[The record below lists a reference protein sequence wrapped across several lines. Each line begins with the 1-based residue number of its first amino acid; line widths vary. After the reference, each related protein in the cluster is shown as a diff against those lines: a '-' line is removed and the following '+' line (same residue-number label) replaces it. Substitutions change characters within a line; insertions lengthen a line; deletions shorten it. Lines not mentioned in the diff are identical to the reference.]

1 MNPCFQ
7 QITQHNTLYISIIPS
22 SLYFVSNIPFQDHFL
37 CSLYNLHSF
46 CQLILRLTFILLFV
60 LTLQLRGKFE
70 KRDFATTPQII
81 FLCADDFLRQLLMVR
96 GRTETPMILNR
107 ILHPCWSPRLSPISG
122 VPFFPVP
129 LT

>member
-1 MNPCFQ
+1 MKE
-7 QITQHNTLYISIIPS
+7 S
-22 SLYFVSNIPFQDHFL
+22 
-37 CSLYNLHSF
+37 
-46 CQLILRLTFILLFV
+46 LILRLTFILLFV

-107 ILHPCWSPRLSPISG
+107 ILHPVGLLVFRLFLVSRSSLYPLLNSSLLHAPPSYALQT
-122 VPFFPVP
+122 VNRLFRPFLKETAYFV
-129 LT
+129 LKTLF